1 MRKTFITPGHPQ
13 LSLRRQSTLLRVNR
27 NRLTVNARKPRAN
40 DLALCHEI
48 DKLHL
53 ERPFFG
59 SRRIADEL
67 QARGL
72 AIGRTR
78 TRRLMRTMGL
88 VATYPK
94 PRTSI
99 KSAENKV
106 YPHLLRQ
113 LEIKHPNQVR
123 DGPVSGASPLS
134 STSEEMI

>member
-27 NRLTVNARKPRAN
+27 NRLASEARKPRPD
-40 DLALCHEI
+40 DLMLCRAI
-48 DKLHL
+48 DKLYQ

-59 SRRIADEL
+59 SRRISDEL

-106 YPHLLRQ
+106 YPYL
-113 LEIKHPNQVR
+113 
-123 DGPVSGASPLS
+123 
-134 STSEEMI
+134 